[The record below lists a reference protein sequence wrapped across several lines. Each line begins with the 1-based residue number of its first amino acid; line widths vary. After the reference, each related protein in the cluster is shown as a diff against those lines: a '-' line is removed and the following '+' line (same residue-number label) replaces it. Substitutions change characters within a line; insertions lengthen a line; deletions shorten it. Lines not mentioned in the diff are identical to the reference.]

1 MSQSGS
7 IEKDIAYLKLL
18 LGSTQLSNKE
28 DMEIRQELSIL
39 EEKKK
44 TEAKWLNLK
53 ILGVS
58 LYGSYF
64 SSDIKVD

>member
-64 SSDIKVD
+64 SIDIKVD